1 MTLCVSTRQYERKE
15 LLLAMHC
22 GLYKSKLINTSLL
35 PFERKNAFL
44 PTLTMTFSHRENTN
58 LAVEPKYYQYI
69 NRLIM
74 VFSFKEE

>member
-22 GLYKSKLINTSLL
+22 ELYKSKLINTSLL

-44 PTLTMTFSHRENTN
+44 PT
-58 LAVEPKYYQYI
+58 
-69 NRLIM
+69 
-74 VFSFKEE
+74 